1 MDIQFNKGMVEYL
14 SDGVKAIET
23 PMINNGYLYIINSAP
38 GIGKSTLLQNLH
50 MGLPEGFAILD
61 GDDVGRV
68 IPYQNNLTWLNLIQD
83 NITDCCMN
91 FRKSGFNRCVIGF
104 VFPSEERLEHLRD
117 LLASK
122 GFHVTHILLECSEY
136 EIERRITQRNTS
148 RVINVEQAKTLS
160 RQMKNLSAD
169 YRIDT
174 TEIMPDQ
181 VLTLVLEYITGN
193 KEIL

>member
-1 MDIQFNKGMVEYL
+1 MRIMCL
-14 SDGVKAIET
+14 SNCVKAIENS
-23 PMINNGYLYIINSAP
+23 MMNNGYLYIINSAP

-61 GDDVGRV
+61 GDEVG
-68 IPYQNNLTWLNLIQD
+68 
-83 NITDCCMN
+83 
-91 FRKSGFNRCVIGF
+91 
-104 VFPSEERLEHLRD
+104 
-117 LLASK
+117 
-122 GFHVTHILLECSEY
+122 
-136 EIERRITQRNTS
+136 

-181 VLTLVLEYITGN
+181 VLTLVLECITGN